1 MVSKSSQTGGQ
12 TDNSQL
18 TIGQIVKILTV
29 DDTFRV
35 IRRGCEGAFDPQ
47 SITLEAE
54 YLPEASGQLFSSG
67 RVAEYLT
74 KASSQLFPSGRV
86 AKVWLEAGNNY
97 SEGNIELSFPT
108 QTSVDLSIY
117 SGNYEGTP
125 QFTQDTYVGNKAIME
140 AYTKMPFLDS
150 YLPLPRQINSG
161 ESGQGLVAEPDQ
173 PADFSFNNLPN
184 TRPVWQAVRK
194 AAGVI
199 RASMIRSR
207 TQANVDI
214 SLN

>member
-1 MVSKSSQTGGQ
+1 MVSRSSRTGGQ

-18 TIGQIVKILTV
+18 TIGQIVKILTL

-54 YLPEASGQLFSSG
+54 YLPEASGQLFPSG
-67 RVAEYLT
+67 RVAE
-74 KASSQLFPSGRV
+74 
-86 AKVWLEAGNNY
+86 VWLEAGNNY
-97 SEGNIELSFPT
+97 SEGNIELFFPT

-125 QFTQDTYVGNKAIME
+125 QFAQDTNVGNKAIME
-140 AYTKMPFLDS
+140 AYTKMPSLDS

-161 ESGQGLVAEPDQ
+161 EPDQ
-173 PADFSFNNLPN
+173 PAYFSFNNLPN

-199 RASMIRSR
+199 RSYMIRSR
-207 TQANVDI
+207 TQPNFDI